1 MLKQVITGTLILST
15 LVLGKINDY
24 RNVFSEE
31 TKTKLTETIENF
43 EDKTGNKLY
52 LNTLEENEGFEVEDQ
67 EKTVII
73 NLVKNNENENGVLK
87 VQLKISQDLNPEDIS
102 SDLSLLLTNVEEYVG
117 EKDEGLVAINLVE
130 GMQEV
135 FVTVSDSQEDSKDL
149 EQMTL
154 KTKVFLGIVLTFL
167 VLSIRIIQV
176 KRKKRKYKLRNDRY
190 QS

>member
-31 TKTKLTETIENF
+31 TKIKLTETIENF

-190 QS
+190 